1 MSMLSRSKKPRKPR
15 QRKPVANTEETIT
28 EVAQLA
34 AEHGEHKL
42 LDADPQ
48 AELFAVAAEDQKKP
62 RRPRNAAKKND
73 DTAPVSEH
81 KPLA

>member
-1 MSMLSRSKKPRKPR
+1 
-15 QRKPVANTEETIT
+15 
-28 EVAQLA
+28 A